1 MATQVEVPAT
11 GNPNS
16 AKRVRYGNNK
26 GGGNANASF
35 NNISTNNRGGG
46 RGPFTAGRGN
56 AARGRGTRGRGGGRG
71 SPPGQ
76 SSQTRGRGGG
86 RGSPPGQSSQPVF
99 DENLHCATC
108 NAVGH
113 AKWTCPA
120 TNCE

>member
-11 GNPNS
+11 GNSSS
-16 AKRVRYGNNK
+16 AKRGY
-26 GGGNANASF
+26 
-35 NNISTNNRGGG
+35 
-46 RGPFTAGRGN
+46 
-56 AARGRGTRGRGGGRG
+56 RGRGGGRG

-76 SSQTRGRGGG
+76 SSQTRG